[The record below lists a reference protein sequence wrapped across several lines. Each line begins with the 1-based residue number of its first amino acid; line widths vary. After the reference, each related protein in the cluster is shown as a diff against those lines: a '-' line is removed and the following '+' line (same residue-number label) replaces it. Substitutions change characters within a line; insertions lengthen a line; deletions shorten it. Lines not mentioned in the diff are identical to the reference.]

1 MVVVNTNIAA
11 LRSGEAMRQAESA
24 MGDAMERLS
33 TGLRINSAA
42 DDAAG
47 SAIASKMEAQTR
59 SLGVA
64 IRNANDAISLT
75 QTAEGAL
82 GEVEDILQRMRE
94 LAVQGGNSTL
104 NASDRAQ
111 IQIELDQLAAEI
123 DEIADKTNFNNVK
136 LLDGSNTSVS
146 FQTGINADSS
156 VSVALEK
163 ASAAALGLAG
173 SIGGVNRLTSER
185 LTNSDMQAVVTTD
198 VKINGQNWSA
208 ANGGDYSGGGA
219 AAALATL
226 INNNSSVHGAKA
238 SAFNTFTSSPV
249 GSDFTMS
256 TTFTINSATI
266 DIVNSYQELVDEIN
280 LEAAGVT
287 AVLNGDNT
295 ITLFNDDGADI
306 AISAAQGATDVGF
319 TAGAAAATYIGMIAL
334 ENIDGSAVSIEV
346 GSKENGYL
354 GDTGVGTDLTLLGFN
369 TVKNGVVTG
378 NTVTDVDLLDTDGV
392 KINDVAIGGTS
403 TTSAAAKAAK
413 INETTSLHGVVASAK
428 TELRLTMDLST
439 NGNTN
444 NEVLINGVAV
454 DINDQNDTASI
465 VTEINS
471 TALLGGSLIASSDAS
486 GVLILTDVN
495 GGTITVAED
504 AQHTSF
510 FTAGEDQHGTAV
522 TEASNVYTARGT
534 ITLTHQTGG
543 IIKLEDGTATAGD
556 GLAKLGLQGASIE
569 EEVTGTGV
577 NVGSA
582 SSSASAL
589 TAVDA
594 AINKVGDFRA
604 SFGAYE
610 NRFEKAINNLT
621 TYKVNLEAAKGRIE
635 DADFAA
641 ETASL
646 TKSQILNQAATSMLA
661 QANASKQ
668 NLLALLQ

>member
-136 LLDGSNTSVS
+136 LLDGTNTSVS

-219 AAALATL
+219 AAALAIL
-226 INNNSSVHGAKA
+226 INNN
-238 SAFNTFTSSPV
+238 
-249 GSDFTMS
+249 
-256 TTFTINSATI
+256 
-266 DIVNSYQELVDEIN
+266 
-280 LEAAGVT
+280 
-287 AVLNGDNT
+287 
-295 ITLFNDDGADI
+295 
-306 AISAAQGATDVGF
+306 
-319 TAGAAAATYIGMIAL
+319 YICPWC
-334 ENIDGSAVSIEV
+334 
-346 GSKENGYL
+346 K
-354 GDTGVGTDLTLLGFN
+354 
-369 TVKNGVVTG
+369 
-378 NTVTDVDLLDTDGV
+378 
-392 KINDVAIGGTS
+392 
-403 TTSAAAKAAK
+403 
-413 INETTSLHGVVASAK
+413 
-428 TELRLTMDLST
+428 
-439 NGNTN
+439 
-444 NEVLINGVAV
+444 
-454 DINDQNDTASI
+454 
-465 VTEINS
+465 
-471 TALLGGSLIASSDAS
+471 
-486 GVLILTDVN
+486 
-495 GGTITVAED
+495 
-504 AQHTSF
+504 SF
-510 FTAGEDQHGTAV
+510 CF
-522 TEASNVYTARGT
+522 
-534 ITLTHQTGG
+534 
-543 IIKLEDGTATAGD
+543 
-556 GLAKLGLQGASIE
+556 
-569 EEVTGTGV
+569 
-577 NVGSA
+577 
-582 SSSASAL
+582 
-589 TAVDA
+589 
-594 AINKVGDFRA
+594 
-604 SFGAYE
+604 
-610 NRFEKAINNLT
+610 
-621 TYKVNLEAAKGRIE
+621 
-635 DADFAA
+635 
-641 ETASL
+641 
-646 TKSQILNQAATSMLA
+646 
-661 QANASKQ
+661 
-668 NLLALLQ
+668 

>member
-1 MVVVNTNIAA
+1 M
-11 LRSGEAMRQAESA
+11 
-24 MGDAMERLS
+24 
-33 TGLRINSAA
+33 
-42 DDAAG
+42 
-47 SAIASKMEAQTR
+47 
-59 SLGVA
+59 
-64 IRNANDAISLT
+64 
-75 QTAEGAL
+75 
-82 GEVEDILQRMRE
+82 
-94 LAVQGGNSTL
+94 
-104 NASDRAQ
+104 
-111 IQIELDQLAAEI
+111 
-123 DEIADKTNFNNVK
+123 
-136 LLDGSNTSVS
+136 
-146 FQTGINADSS
+146 
-156 VSVALEK
+156 
-163 ASAAALGLAG
+163 
-173 SIGGVNRLTSER
+173 
-185 LTNSDMQAVVTTD
+185 
-198 VKINGQNWSA
+198 
-208 ANGGDYSGGGA
+208 
-219 AAALATL
+219 
-226 INNNSSVHGAKA
+226 
-238 SAFNTFTSSPV
+238 
-249 GSDFTMS
+249 
-256 TTFTINSATI
+256 
-266 DIVNSYQELVDEIN
+266 
-280 LEAAGVT
+280 
-287 AVLNGDNT
+287 
-295 ITLFNDDGADI
+295 
-306 AISAAQGATDVGF
+306 
-319 TAGAAAATYIGMIAL
+319 
-334 ENIDGSAVSIEV
+334 
-346 GSKENGYL
+346 
-354 GDTGVGTDLTLLGFN
+354 
-369 TVKNGVVTG
+369 
-378 NTVTDVDLLDTDGV
+378 
-392 KINDVAIGGTS
+392 
-403 TTSAAAKAAK
+403 
-413 INETTSLHGVVASAK
+413 
-428 TELRLTMDLST
+428 
-439 NGNTN
+439 
-444 NEVLINGVAV
+444 AV

-471 TALLGGSLIASSDAS
+471 TALLGGSLVASSDAS

-543 IIKLEDGTATAGD
+543 LIKLEDGTTTPGD

>member
-59 SLGVA
+59 SLVVA

-136 LLDGSNTSVS
+136 LLDGTNTSVS
-146 FQTGINADSS
+146 FQTGINADSN

-185 LTNSDMQAVVTTD
+185 LTNSDMSAVVTTD

-219 AAALATL
+219 AAGLKTL
-226 INNNSSVHGAKA
+226 INNNTAIHGAKA
-238 SAFNTFTSSPV
+238 TAFNSLTSGPV
-249 GSDFTMS
+249 GDFNM
-256 TTFTINSATI
+256 TTSFTINSATI
-266 DIVNSYQELVDEIN
+266 DVVNSYEELVDEIN
-280 LEAAGVT
+280 QEATGVS
-287 AVLNGDNT
+287 AVLNGDNS

-306 AISAAQGATDVGF
+306 AIGDTQGATDVGF
-319 TAGAAAATYIGMIAL
+319 TRNKTYLGMIAL
-334 ENIDGSAVSIEV
+334 ENVDGSAVSIEIGV
-346 GSKENGYL
+346 VENGYV
-354 GDTGVGTDLTLLGFN
+354 GDTGAGTDLSLLGFN
-369 TVKNGVVTG
+369 TVRNGVVTG
-378 NTVTDVDLLDTDGV
+378 GSVTNADLEDTDGV
-392 KINDVAIGGTS
+392 KINGVAIGGTS
-403 TTSAAAKAAK
+403 ASSAAVKAAK
-413 INETTSLHGVVASAK
+413 INETTSLHGVVATAK
-428 TELRLTMDLST
+428 TELRLTVDFST
-439 NGNTN
+439 NGGTN
-444 NEVLINGVAV
+444 NAVLINGSAV
-454 DINDQNDTASI
+454 DLSSANDTAQAVSA
-465 VTEINS
+465 INGV
-471 TALLGGSLIASSDAS
+471 ANLGGDIVASSDSS
-486 GVLILTDVN
+486 GKLVLTSN
-495 GGTITVAED
+495 SGATITVAED
-504 AQHTSF
+504 ADHQAF
-510 FTAGEDQHGTAV
+510 FTAGENLHGDAY
-522 TEASNVYTARGT
+522 TEASHVYTALGSV
-534 ITLTHQTGG
+534 ILTSQSGG
-543 IIKLEDGTATAGD
+543 HIKLEDATSTPGD
-556 GLAKLGLQGASIE
+556 GLAKLGLQGASVA

-577 NVGSA
+577 NVATSA
-582 SSSASAL
+582 SAGAAL

-635 DADFAA
+635 DADFAS
-641 ETASL
+641 ETAAL

>member
-1 MVVVNTNIAA
+1 MVSVNTNISA
-11 LRSGEAMRQAESA
+11 LRSSEAMRQAESA
-24 MGDAMERLS
+24 MGDAMQRLS

-111 IQIELDQLAAEI
+111 IQIELDQLAVEI
-123 DEIADKTNFNNVK
+123 DEIADKTNFNNVN

-146 FQTGINADSS
+146 FQTGINADSN

-208 ANGGDYSGGGA
+208 ANGADYSGGGA
-219 AAALATL
+219 AAALTTL

-238 SAFNTFTSSPV
+238 SAFNTFTSSTV

-280 LEAAGVT
+280 MEAAGVT
-287 AVLNGDNT
+287 AVLNGDNS

-306 AISAAQGATDVGF
+306 AFSAAQGATDVGF
-319 TAGAAAATYIGMIAL
+319 TTGAAAATHIGMIAI

-346 GSKENGYL
+346 GNKENGYL

-369 TVKNGVVTG
+369 TVKSGVVTG
-378 NTVTDVDLLDTDGV
+378 NTVTDADLLDTDGV

-403 TTSAAAKAAK
+403 TTSASAKAAK

-439 NGNTN
+439 NGGTN
-444 NEVLINGVAV
+444 DAVLINGVAV
-454 DINDQNDTASI
+454 DINDKNDTGSI
-465 VTEINS
+465 VTEINE
-471 TALLGGSLIASSDAS
+471 TLLLGGGVVASSDAS

-504 AQHTSF
+504 ANHQAF
-510 FTAGEDQHGTAV
+510 FTAGEDQHGTTV
-522 TEASNVYTARGT
+522 TEASHVYTARGS

-543 IIKLEDGTATAGD
+543 IIKIEDGTSTPGA
-556 GLAKLGLQGASIE
+556 GLAKLGLQGSSVE

-577 NVGSA
+577 NVASA

>member
-82 GEVEDILQRMRE
+82 SEVEDILQRMRE

-136 LLDGSNTSVS
+136 LLDGTNTSVS
-146 FQTGINADSS
+146 FQTGINADSN

-185 LTNSDMQAVVTTD
+185 LTNSDMSAVVTTD

-219 AAALATL
+219 AAALTIL
-226 INNNSSVHGAKA
+226 INNNTAVHGAKA
-238 SAFNTFTSSPV
+238 SAFNSLTSGPV
-249 GSDFTMS
+249 GDFNM
-256 TTFTINSATI
+256 TTSFTINSATI
-266 DIVNSYQELVDEIN
+266 DVVNSYEELVDEIN
-280 LEAAGVT
+280 QEATGVT
-287 AVLNGDNT
+287 AVLNGDNS

-306 AISAAQGATDVGF
+306 AIGDTQGATDVGF
-319 TAGAAAATYIGMIAL
+319 TRNTTYLGMIAL
-334 ENIDGSAVSIEV
+334 ENVDGSAVSIEIGV
-346 GSKENGYL
+346 VENGYV
-354 GDTGVGTDLTLLGFN
+354 GDTGAGTDLSLLGFN
-369 TVKNGVVTG
+369 TVRNGVVTG
-378 NTVTDVDLLDTDGV
+378 ASVTNADLLDTDGV
-392 KINDVAIGGTS
+392 KINGVAIGGTS
-403 TTSAAAKAAK
+403 ASSAAVKAAK
-413 INETTSLHGVVASAK
+413 INETTSLHGVVATAK
-428 TELRLTMDLST
+428 TELRLTVDFST
-439 NGNTN
+439 NGATN
-444 NEVLINGVAV
+444 DAVVINGSSV
-454 DINDQNDTASI
+454 DLQSANDTAAV
-465 VTEINS
+465 VTAIN
-471 TALLGGSLIASSDAS
+471 AVANLGGDIVASSDSTGKLVLTSNS
-486 GVLILTDVN
+486 GA
-495 GGTITVAED
+495 TITVTED
-504 AQHTSF
+504 AQHQAF
-510 FTAGEDQHGTAV
+510 FTAGENLHGDAY
-522 TEASNVYTARGT
+522 TEASHVYTALGSV
-534 ITLTHQTGG
+534 ILTSQSGG
-543 IIKLEDGTATAGD
+543 HIKLEDATSTPGD
-556 GLAKLGLQGASIE
+556 GLAKLGLQGASVA

-577 NVGSA
+577 NVGTSA
-582 SSSASAL
+582 SAGAAL

-635 DADFAA
+635 DADFAS
-641 ETASL
+641 ETAAL

>member
-94 LAVQGGNSTL
+94 LAVQAGNSTL

-111 IQIELDQLAAEI
+111 IQIEVDQLAAEI
-123 DEIADKTNFNNVK
+123 DEIAEKTNFNNVK
-136 LLDGSNTSVS
+136 LLDGTNTSVS

-185 LTNSDMQAVVTTD
+185 LTDSDMQAVVTTD

-208 ANGGDYSGGGA
+208 ANAADYSGGGA

-226 INNNSSVHGAKA
+226 INNNTAVHGAKA
-238 SAFNTFTSSPV
+238 SAFNSLTSAPV
-249 GSDFTMS
+249 GDFNM
-256 TTFTINSATI
+256 TTNFTINSATI
-266 DIVNSYQELVDEIN
+266 DVVNSYQELVDEIN
-280 LEAAGVT
+280 QEATGVT
-287 AVLNGDNT
+287 AVLNGDNS

-306 AISAAQGATDVGF
+306 EIGNTQGATDVGF
-319 TAGAAAATYIGMIAL
+319 TQNKTYKGMIAL
-334 ENIDGSAVSIEV
+334 ENVDGSAVSIEI
-346 GSKENGYL
+346 GSVENGYV
-354 GDTGVGTDLTLLGFN
+354 GDTGIGTDLSLLGFN
-369 TVKNGVVTG
+369 TVRNGVVTG
-378 NTVTDVDLLDTDGV
+378 ASVTNADLLDTDGV
-392 KINDVAIGGTS
+392 KINGVAIGGTS
-403 TTSAAAKAAK
+403 AGSAAVKAAK
-413 INETTSLHGVVASAK
+413 INETTSLHGVIATAK
-428 TELRLTMDLST
+428 TELRLTVDFST
-439 NGNTN
+439 NDTTN
-444 NEVLINGVAV
+444 NAVLINGVAV
-454 DINDQNDTASI
+454 DLSSANDTAGA
-465 VTEINS
+465 VTAINGAS
-471 TALLGGSLIASSDAS
+471 NLGGDIVASSDSS
-486 GVLILTDVN
+486 GKLVLTSN
-495 GGTITVAED
+495 SGATISVTED
-504 AQHTSF
+504 AQHQAF
-510 FTAGEDQHGTAV
+510 FTAGEDLHGSTY
-522 TEASNVYTARGT
+522 TEASHVYTALGSV
-534 ITLTHQTGG
+534 ILTHQSGG
-543 IIKLEDGTATAGD
+543 HIKLEDATSTPGD
-556 GLAKLGLQGASIE
+556 GLAKLGLQGASVA

-577 NVGSA
+577 NVATSA
-582 SSSASAL
+582 SAGAAL

-594 AINKVGDFRA
+594 AINKVGDIRA

-635 DADFAA
+635 DADFAS
-641 ETASL
+641 ETAAL

>member
-136 LLDGSNTSVS
+136 LLDGTNTSVS
-146 FQTGINADSS
+146 FQTGINADSN

-185 LTNSDMQAVVTTD
+185 LTDSDMSAVVTTD

-219 AAALATL
+219 AAALTIL
-226 INNNSSVHGAKA
+226 INNNTSVHGAKA
-238 SAFNTFTSSPV
+238 SAFNSLTSGPV
-249 GSDFTMS
+249 GDFNM
-256 TTFTINSATI
+256 TTSFTINSATI
-266 DIVNSYQELVDEIN
+266 DVVNSYEELVDEIN
-280 LEAAGVT
+280 QEATGVT
-287 AVLNGDNT
+287 AVLNGDNS

-306 AISAAQGATDVGF
+306 AIGDTQGATDVGF
-319 TAGAAAATYIGMIAL
+319 TRNTTYIGMIAL
-334 ENIDGSAVSIEV
+334 ENVDGSEVSIEIGV
-346 GSKENGYL
+346 VENGYV
-354 GDTGVGTDLTLLGFN
+354 GDTGAGTDLSLLGFN
-369 TVKNGVVTG
+369 TVRNGVVTG
-378 NTVTDVDLLDTDGV
+378 ASVSNDDLLDTDGV
-392 KINDVAIGGTS
+392 KINGVAIGGTS
-403 TTSAAAKAAK
+403 ASSASVKAAK
-413 INETTSLHGVVASAK
+413 INETTSLHGVVATAK
-428 TELRLTMDLST
+428 TELRLTVDFST
-439 NGNTN
+439 NGATN
-444 NEVLINGVAV
+444 DAVVINGSSVDLQAANDTAAVVTAINGVA
-454 DINDQNDTASI
+454 N
-465 VTEINS
+465 
-471 TALLGGSLIASSDAS
+471 LGGDIVASSDSTGKLVLTSNS
-486 GVLILTDVN
+486 GA
-495 GGTITVAED
+495 TITVTED

-510 FTAGEDQHGTAV
+510 FTAGENLHGDAY
-522 TEASNVYTARGT
+522 TEASNVYTALGSV
-534 ITLTHQTGG
+534 ILTSQSGG
-543 IIKLEDGTATAGD
+543 HIKLEDATSTPGD
-556 GLAKLGLQGASIE
+556 GLAKLGLQGASVA

-577 NVGSA
+577 NVATSA
-582 SSSASAL
+582 SAGAAL

-635 DADFAA
+635 DADFAS
-641 ETASL
+641 ETAAL